1 MDKEARPS
9 KKEKARQ
16 SKETRQGK
24 KARSSVDSAG
34 LTALALRLANTFSK
48 GENIIFSPLSIYT
61 ALGLV
66 AAGAR
71 GKTLDEILA
80 VLGAS
85 SREEVAEVVRGVAE
99 SALATDGSGPLIIT
113 FACGVWHQKGLAL
126 KPAYRAAAVESY
138 KAEASAVDF
147 QEDPEGSRAAI
158 NGWVAEATNK
168 LIASLLPPD
177 SVHEDIRLVLANA
190 MYFKGK
196 WEDRFHQSL
205 TKDADFY
212 RLDGS
217 TVSVPFM
224 TSGRLPTTGTE
235 EEEDFPFF
243 FFEQE
248 EEVKYF
254 VASYD
259 DGFKV
264 LKLPYQAPNGGK
276 YSMCVFLPDAR
287 DGLPSLAD
295 EMASGGRRFLFDH
308 LPDWRISVDKLLLPR
323 FKLSFS
329 CSMKETLQTLGLRA
343 AFCEEADLSDMV
355 DDSGQDMKM
364 RVEDVFHKAVVE
376 VNEEGTEAAVSTAA
390 TSVLQC
396 YRTPFNFVADHPF
409 AFFILEEV
417 SSTVLFAGHVLDPS
431 NSSE

>member
-1 MDKEARPS
+1 MDKEARAS
-9 KKEKARQ
+9 KKKARQ

-85 SREEVAEVVRGVAE
+85 SREEVAE
-99 SALATDGSGPLIIT
+99 
-113 FACGVWHQKGLAL
+113 KGLAL

-138 KAEASAVDF
+138 KAEARAVDF

-168 LIASLLPPD
+168 LITSLLPPD
-177 SVHEDIRLVLANA
+177 SVHEDIRLGLANA

-224 TSGRLPTTGTE
+224 TSGRLATTGTE
-235 EEEDFPFF
+235 EEDFF
-243 FFEQE
+243 FFEEEE

-254 VASYD
+254 VDSY

-264 LKLPYQAPNGGK
+264 LKLPYQAPNGSK

-308 LPDWRISVDKLLLPR
+308 LPGWRISVDKLLLPR

-329 CSMKETLQTLGLRA
+329 CSMKETLETLGQRA

-355 DDSGQDMKM
+355 DDSGRDMKM

-390 TSVLQC
+390 TFVLQC
-396 YRTPFNFVADHPF
+396 YKTPFDFVADHPF